1 MIESLYNVHL
11 SSTIIHYILFTISYS
26 LFTVPY
32 SLFPQI
38 PITMQ
43 ALQDIFK
50 GKKVFLTGH
59 TGFKGAWLLQIL
71 NQLGATVK
79 GYSLA
84 PEHDNDLYQQIDGE
98 ALCYSSVIADINDAA
113 QVQAELV
120 RFEPDFVFHLAAQA
134 LVRRS
139 YQAPAD
145 TFATN
150 LMGTVNVLEAIRKLD
165 KRCVAVMITTDK
177 VYENP
182 EDGIAFKEA
191 DKLGGYDPYSASKA
205 ACEIAISSYMR
216 SFFPAADYDKHQ
228 KSIVAMRAGN
238 VIGGGDFSEDR
249 IIPDIVRAIQFLE
262 PVKLRNPKAV
272 RPWQHVLEPLMA
284 YVQTAAIL
292 YNNPGS
298 LSPAYNI
305 GPEASDVLPVL
316 EVTEHFIKAFGKG
329 TYEITGNAHQP
340 HEAALLL
347 LDNTRI
353 KTETGFTPKLTAHQ
367 AIEWTAKWYADKERS
382 ALEKCQEQINDFLAL

>member
-1 MIESLYNVHL
+1 
-11 SSTIIHYILFTISYS
+11 
-26 LFTVPY
+26 
-32 SLFPQI
+32 
-38 PITMQ
+38 MQ
-43 ALQDIFK
+43 LLQDIFK

-79 GYSLA
+79 GYALA

-98 ALCYSSVIADINDAA
+98 TLCYSSVLADINDAG
-113 QVQAELV
+113 QLQAELV

-139 YQAPAD
+139 YLAPAE

-150 LMGTVNVLEAIRKLD
+150 VMGTVNVLEALRKLE
-165 KRCVAVMITTDK
+165 KPCVAVMITTDK

-182 EDGIAFKEA
+182 EDGLAFKET

-216 SFFPAADYDKHQ
+216 SFFSADNYEQHQ

-262 PVKLRNPKAV
+262 PVKLRNPKSV

-284 YVQTAAIL
+284 YLNTAALL
-292 YNNPGS
+292 YQQPNS
-298 LSPAYNI
+298 LSPVYNI

-316 EVTEHFIKAFGKG
+316 EVTERFIAAFGRG
-329 TYEITGNAHQP
+329 AYEITGNANQP

-353 KTETGFTPKLTAHQ
+353 KEETGFSPKLTALQ
-367 AIEWTAKWYADKERS
+367 AIEWTAEWYADKERT
-382 ALEKCQEQINDFLAL
+382 AAAKCQEQINRFLTL

>member
-1 MIESLYNVHL
+1 
-11 SSTIIHYILFTISYS
+11 
-26 LFTVPY
+26 
-32 SLFPQI
+32 
-38 PITMQ
+38 MQ
-43 ALQDIFK
+43 QLQDIFK

-71 NQLGATVK
+71 HELGATVK
-79 GYSLA
+79 GYALA
-84 PEHDNDLYQQIDGE
+84 PEHDNDLYNQIDGE
-98 ALCYSSVIADINDAA
+98 SLCYSSVIADINDAA
-113 QVQAELV
+113 QLQAELV

-139 YQAPAD
+139 YQTPAE

-150 LMGTVNVLEAIRKLD
+150 VMGTVNVLEALRRLD
-165 KRCVAVMITTDK
+165 QRCVAVMITTDK

-182 EDGIAFKEA
+182 EDGLAFKEE

-216 SFFPAADYDKHQ
+216 SFFAPETYDQHQ

-284 YVQTAAIL
+284 YLHTAALL
-292 YNNPGS
+292 YQQPGS
-298 LSPAYNI
+298 LSPVYNI

-316 EVTEHFIKAFGKG
+316 EVTERFIDAFGKG
-329 TYEITGNAHQP
+329 SYEITGNANQP

-353 KTETGFTPKLTAHQ
+353 KKETGFTPRLTALQ
-367 AIEWTAKWYADKERS
+367 AIQWTAEWYADKDKT
-382 ALEKCQEQINDFLAL
+382 AAEKCREQISRFLNL

>member
-1 MIESLYNVHL
+1 
-11 SSTIIHYILFTISYS
+11 
-26 LFTVPY
+26 
-32 SLFPQI
+32 
-38 PITMQ
+38 MQ
-43 ALQDIFK
+43 QLKDIFK

-59 TGFKGAWLLQIL
+59 TGFKGAWLLQL
-71 NQLGATVK
+71 LQELGATVK
-79 GYSLA
+79 GYALA
-84 PEHDNDLYQQIDGE
+84 PEHDNDLYCQIDGE
-98 ALCYSSVIADINDAA
+98 SLCYSSVIADINDAA
-113 QVQAELV
+113 QLQAELV

-139 YQAPAD
+139 YQAPAE

-150 LMGTVNVLEAIRKLD
+150 VMGTVNVLEALRRLEH
-165 KRCVAVMITTDK
+165 RCVAVMITTDK

-182 EDGIAFKEA
+182 EDGQAFKET

-205 ACEIAISSYMR
+205 ACEIAISSYLR
-216 SFFPAADYDKHQ
+216 SFFSPETYDQHQ

-249 IIPDIVRAIQFLE
+249 IIPDIVRAIQLLE

-284 YVQTAAIL
+284 YLHTAALL
-292 YNNPGS
+292 YQQPGS
-298 LSPAYNI
+298 LSPVYNI

-316 EVTEHFIKAFGKG
+316 EVTERFIKAFGKG
-329 TYEITGNAHQP
+329 SYAITGNANQP

-353 KTETGFTPKLTAHQ
+353 KKETGFIPRLSAHS
-367 AIEWTAKWYADKERS
+367 AIQWTAEWYADKERT
-382 ALEKCQEQINDFLAL
+382 AAEKCRAQISRFLNL